1 MRLRRFVHITLG
13 PLTAALGALLVFGGG
28 PKVGP
33 HLPSQL
39 ETVES
44 EPSYRWVSFS
54 HAEGHLALSD
64 SPAGAF
70 SPDSSQLAVANGDKV
85 LLQSLGGSGAASVLH
100 PRVALVKDFEIRSA
114 SFLAP
119 TRLLILGNG
128 LVETKK
134 GMPPR
139 TPELAFQWDTATD
152 KLSGKVNSLG
162 AKGGTGPAHYFPN
175 IRSVGM
181 AKGNAFDLWNPLDGR
196 GGRVTI
202 PPLTQPAKLYTFSP
216 DGLWLL
222 LAQIAT
228 SSEPNPV
235 VVRLS
240 EHQFVDSLAAHRG
253 AVLSMEFSRDNKKV
267 VTACEDGKVRVFSVP
282 DLTAGQAGWKLAET
296 LEGHSGPVHRAEFSA
311 DGKWLASGGE
321 DRTVRVWSADNGKLL
336 QTLEEAREPV
346 LSVAFSPNG
355 RSIAASTEKTVLIWQ
370 RQP

>member
-1 MRLRRFVHITLG
+1 MRQSRFGL
-13 PLTAALGALLVFGGG
+13 LTTALGALLVFGGG

-39 ETVES
+39 ETVET
-44 EPSYRWVSFS
+44 EPSYRWVSFG
-54 HAEGHLALSD
+54 HAEGHLALRD

-70 SPDSSQLAVANGDKV
+70 SPDSSRLAVASGDKV

-114 SFLAP
+114 NFLAP

-139 TPELAFQWDTATD
+139 TPELAFLWDTATD

-162 AKGGTGPAHYFPN
+162 AEGGTGPAHYFPI
-175 IRSVGM
+175 IRRIGM
-181 AKGNAFDLWNPLDGR
+181 AKGSTFDVWNPLDWR
-196 GGRVTI
+196 GGRVTV
-202 PPLTQPAKLYTFSP
+202 PPLTQPVNLYSFSP
-216 DGLWLL
+216 DGHWLL
-222 LAQIAT
+222 LAQFAT
-228 SSEPNPV
+228 SSQPNPV

-240 EHQFVDSLAAHRG
+240 EHQFVDSLGGHLG

-282 DLTAGQAGWKLAET
+282 DWKLVET
-296 LEGHSGPVHRAEFSA
+296 KVAGFRWRRPDGARLVGRQRKAPPDAPRAPRAGAQRSILSRRPLHRRVHRENRP
-311 DGKWLASGGE
+311 DLA
-321 DRTVRVWSADNGKLL
+321 AP
-336 QTLEEAREPV
+336 A
-346 LSVAFSPNG
+346 LSVCSSRMIG
-355 RSIAASTEKTVLIWQ
+355 
-370 RQP
+370 

>member
-1 MRLRRFVHITLG
+1 MRLRRSERIALG
-13 PLTAALGALLVFGGG
+13 ALTAALGALLVPGGG
-28 PKVGP
+28 TNAGR
-33 HLPSQL
+33 LLQAQL

-44 EPSYRWVSFS
+44 EPSYRWVSFG
-54 HAEGHLALSD
+54 HAEGHLALRD
-64 SPAGAF
+64 SPSGAF

-134 GMPPR
+134 GLPPR

-162 AKGGTGPAHYFPN
+162 AEGGTGPAHYFPDM
-175 IRSVGM
+175 RYVGM
-181 AKGNAFDLWNPLDGR
+181 AKGNTVDLWNPLDGR

-202 PPLTQPAKLYTFSP
+202 SPLTQPANLYTFSP
-216 DGLWLL
+216 DGHWLL

-228 SSEPNPV
+228 SSQPNPV

-240 EHQFVDSLAAHRG
+240 EHQFVDSLPGHQG

-282 DLTAGQAGWKLAET
+282 DLPAGQAGWKLLQT
-296 LEGHSGPVHRAEFSA
+296 LEGHSGPVHRVEFSA
-311 DGKWLASGGE
+311 DGKWLVSGGE
-321 DRTVRVWSADNGKLL
+321 DQTVRVWSADNGKLL
-336 QTLEEAREPV
+336 QMLEEPREPV
-346 LSVAFSPNG
+346 LSVAFSPDG
-355 RSIAASTEKTVLIWQ
+355 RFIAASTEKTVLIWQ

>member
-1 MRLRRFVHITLG
+1 MRPRGYVRITLG

-28 PKVGP
+28 PTAGRL
-33 HLPSQL
+33 LPAQL
-39 ETVES
+39 ETVET
-44 EPSYRWVSFS
+44 EPSYRWVSFG
-54 HAEGHLALSD
+54 HAEGHLALRD

-70 SPDSSQLAVANGDKV
+70 SPDSSQLAVASGDKV

-139 TPELAFQWDTATD
+139 TPELAFQWDTAAD
-152 KLSGKVNSLG
+152 KVSGKVSSLG
-162 AKGGTGPAHYFPN
+162 AEGGTGPAHYFPA
-175 IRSVGM
+175 IRYVAM
-181 AKGNAFDLWNPLDGR
+181 AKGNTFDLWNPLDGR
-196 GGRVTI
+196 MGRVTI
-202 PPLTQPAKLYTFSP
+202 PPLTQPVNLYSFSP
-216 DGLWLL
+216 DGHWLL
-222 LAQIAT
+222 LAQFAT
-228 SSEPNPV
+228 SSQPNPV

-240 EHQFVDSLAAHRG
+240 EHQFVDSLDGHRG

-282 DLTAGQAGWKLAET
+282 DWKLVET

-311 DGKWLASGGE
+311 DGKWLVSGGE
-321 DRTVRVWSADNGKLL
+321 DQTVRVWSADNGKLL
-336 QTLEEAREPV
+336 QTLQEPREPV
-346 LSVAFSPNG
+346 LSVAFSPDG